1 MASESFIIKTPCS
14 SANIGPGFDV
24 IGLALSMYLELH
36 VTIDRSKEGNSSAP
50 LNCRVTYEGQGE
62 ESGDISLDP
71 EVNLITRVALYVL
84 RCHDQRSF
92 PAETRVHIKNP
103 IPLGRGLGSSGA
115 AVVAG
120 VLLGKE
126 CGGLHHLTPE
136 RLFDYCLMI
145 ERHPDNVG
153 AALFGGF
160 VGTYLKPLT
169 PEDVA
174 RTEIPLSEVLPAPQ
188 GGLDTGVKPP
198 APPLGIGHHIKFPWA
213 PEIKAVAIIPEFEV
227 PTAKAREVLP
237 AQYPRTDV
245 TFNLQRIALL
255 PVALGQSPPDPELI
269 YLAMQDKLH
278 QPYRQTLIP
287 GLTQIVES
295 MTPATQPGLLGVCL
309 SGAGPTILA
318 LATSNFDEI
327 AERIMAVFK
336 EQGIVCNWK
345 VLEPAEGTQVVRAA
359 T

>member
-1 MASESFIIKTPCS
+1 MASQSFVIRSPCS

-24 IGLALSMYLELH
+24 IGLALSMFLELH
-36 VTIDRSKEGNSSAP
+36 VTVDPPASSTENYP
-50 LNCRVTYEGQGE
+50 LNCKITYEGEGE
-62 ESGDISLDP
+62 DEISLDP

-84 RCHDQRSF
+84 RCHDQRAF
-92 PAETRVHIKNP
+92 PKNTHIHVKNP
-103 IPLGRGLGSSGA
+103 IPLGRGLGSSGT

-120 VLLGKE
+120 VMLGKE
-126 CGGLHHLTPE
+126 VGGLHHLTME
-136 RLFDYCLMI
+136 RLFDFILMI

-153 AALFGGF
+153 ASLFGGF

-169 PEDVA
+169 PEDTA
-174 RTEIPLSEVLPAPQ
+174 RVEIPLSEVLPAPQ
-188 GGLDTGVKPP
+188 GGVDTGDRPP
-198 APPLGIGHHIKFPWA
+198 EPPVGIGHHIKFPWA
-213 PEIKAVAIIPEFEV
+213 GEIKAVAIIPEFEV
-227 PTAKAREVLP
+227 PTAKARQVLP
-237 AQYPRTDV
+237 AEYPRNDV

-287 GLTQIVES
+287 GLTEIVES

-318 LATSNFDEI
+318 LATSNFEGI
-327 AERIMAVFK
+327 ASRIIKKFEENK
-336 EQGIVCNWK
+336 ITCSWK
-345 VLEPAEGTQVVRAA
+345 VLEPAEGTTVVR
-359 T
+359 TK

>member
-1 MASESFIIKTPCS
+1 MATESFIIKTPCS

-36 VTIDRSKEGNSSAP
+36 VTIDRSKQKSECP
-50 LNCRVTYEGQGE
+50 LNCRVTYEGEGE
-62 ESGDISLDP
+62 DSGEISLDP
-71 EVNLITRVALYVL
+71 DVNLLTRVALYVL
-84 RCHDQRSF
+84 RCNGQRAF
-92 PAETRVHIKNP
+92 PVETHVHIKNP

-120 VLLGKE
+120 VMLGKE
-126 CGGLHHLTPE
+126 VGKLNLTND

-160 VGTYLKPLT
+160 VGTYLKPLS
-169 PEDVA
+169 PEDLA
-174 RTEIPLSEVLPAPQ
+174 RTEIPLAEVLPAPA
-188 GGLDTGVKPP
+188 GGVDTGETPP
-198 APPLGIGHHIKFPWA
+198 DPPHGIGHHITFPWA
-213 PEIKAVAIIPEFEV
+213 SEIKAVAIIPDFEV
-227 PTAKAREVLP
+227 PTANARAVLP
-237 AQYPRTDV
+237 AQYPRPDV

-255 PVALGQSPPDPELI
+255 PVALGQSPPNPDLI

-287 GLTQIVES
+287 GLTEIVES
-295 MTPATQPGLLGVCL
+295 MTPSTQPGLLGVCL

-318 LATSNFDEI
+318 LATTNFEEI
-327 AERIMAVFK
+327 ATNIINRFK
-336 EQGIVCNWK
+336 KQNIECRWQL
-345 VLEPAEGTQVVRAA
+345 LEPAAGTQVVRQS
-359 T
+359 